1 MNKSKY
7 LELGETV
14 LSRLERDHKVV
25 RNDIGVD
32 ALLKKSGFSFTTETY
47 EVENIGHLCILRMSG
62 MLGLMH
68 METVVLATT
77 KKDAPLINL
86 DRVIVMGKET
96 QIVEFYDDM
105 LEMYPKKYTDIFEA
119 LKEKDGDIA
128 DYISGGEHWYDPILM
143 PCSYHKTGKGVSER
157 FERAAK
163 EYLDAYVL
171 QADELAPCDSSLK
184 AAKVRDFAE
193 KLFYNG
199 GPAVD
204 QVKKLFGDETA
215 RRLILKHM
223 YGVE

>member
-7 LELGETV
+7 IELGKTV
-14 LSRLERDHKVV
+14 LSRLERDHKAV
-25 RNDIGVD
+25 RNDIGAD

-77 KKDAPLINL
+77 QKDVPLINL

-96 QIVEFYDDM
+96 QLVEFYDDM
-105 LEMYPKKYTDIFEA
+105 LERYPKEYTDRFEA
-119 LKEKDGDIA
+119 LKEKDKDIA
-128 DYISGGEHWYDPILM
+128 DYSSGGEHWYDSILM
-143 PCSYHKTGKGVSER
+143 PCSYHKMGKGVSER

-171 QADELAPCDSSLK
+171 QADELAPCDEAVK
-184 AAKVRDFAE
+184 KAKVKDFAE
-193 KLFYNG
+193 KLLSNG

-204 QVKKLFGDETA
+204 QVKKLFGEEVA
-215 RRLILKHM
+215 ERLILKHM